1 VGKPA
6 ARSRRSERLERLVDQ
21 RIEEQQEDS
30 MITIE
35 TSIEIRRPVEAVF
48 TFVSDFRNLPQWQ
61 KAIKEAHVT
70 PDGLPAVGTK
80 GRQVGSFLG
89 VKLEATSE
97 ITALEPNRSLS
108 FKASSGPASME
119 ATWRFEAAGEGTR
132 LSTTY
137 QVEPEGL
144 FKVAGPLFAS
154 QAKKQWEADF
164 QRLKDVLE
172 AQG

>member
-1 VGKPA
+1 
-6 ARSRRSERLERLVDQ
+6 
-21 RIEEQQEDS
+21 
-30 MITIE
+30 MITFE

-48 TFVSDFRNLPQWQ
+48 TFVSDFRNIPQWQ
-61 KAIKEAHVT
+61 KAMKEAHVT

-89 VKLEATSE
+89 VKLEGTSE
-97 ITALEPNRSLS
+97 ITALEPNHSFS

-137 QVEPEGL
+137 QVEPGGL

-154 QAKKQWEADF
+154 QFKKQQEADW
-164 QRLKDVLE
+164 QRLKELLE
-172 AQG
+172 VQG

>member
-1 VGKPA
+1 
-6 ARSRRSERLERLVDQ
+6 
-21 RIEEQQEDS
+21 
-30 MITIE
+30 MITFE

-48 TFVSDFRNLPQWQ
+48 AFVSDPRNEPQWE
-61 KAIKEAHVT
+61 KTVTEVRVT
-70 PDGLPAVGTK
+70 PDGPPAVGTK
-80 GRQVGSFLG
+80 VTKVGSFLG

-108 FKASSGPASME
+108 FKGTSGPASLE
-119 ATWRFEAAGEGTR
+119 ATMHFEAVGEGTR
-132 LSTTY
+132 LSGTF
-137 QVEPEGL
+137 QVEPGGL

-154 QAKKQWEADF
+154 QAKKQLEADL